1 MLPPSFTWP
10 RRVCK
15 ENARALLAKLDVL
28 SAPARRSG
36 NSRSP
41 AEMFLLVVF
50 GLFELA
56 FVCAAFASL
65 VVPRG
70 EKTPP
75 SRIVRVCLAL
85 GLCVVAIAV
94 EWFCAMDTH
103 PVLDVDWRELVFG
116 PVVDLSSFQSPV
128 HIVLALALLLIPFL
142 LVFRGV
148 WKKTGKWLPFVLFGI
163 LLFRFTGCAYALR
176 DI

>member
-1 MLPPSFTWP
+1 
-10 RRVCK
+10 
-15 ENARALLAKLDVL
+15 
-28 SAPARRSG
+28 
-36 NSRSP
+36 
-41 AEMFLLVVF
+41 
-50 GLFELA
+50 
-56 FVCAAFASL
+56 
-65 VVPRG
+65 
-70 EKTPP
+70 
-75 SRIVRVCLAL
+75 
-85 GLCVVAIAV
+85 
-94 EWFCAMDTH
+94 MDTH

-128 HIVLALALLLIPFL
+128 HIVLALPLLLIPFL